1 MAANR
6 LEGDKAFLLYYND
19 RKFFEM
25 LPAEECKKLILS
37 AFDYAQSGDSCE
49 STTENSLAFNMA
61 YEAIKDHIEIA
72 KEKFEKISKA
82 RAEAGR
88 KGGKQRAANAKQKQA
103 NQANAN
109 FAKQNQA
116 NQADIDTDIDTDT
129 DIDIDTD
136 TGTEKKKR
144 PRGRP
149 RKSNQGLL
157 KGLPDEYQYSVSDPV
172 KDKLKEWLQYK
183 DERKEHYTQTG
194 FRSLVTRIRK
204 AEQQYGAA
212 AVIDLIDESTSNN
225 WQGLIWKHLEEL
237 ERKNS
242 RQQGSRGRQQ
252 SRSDVYAEAEA
263 LLERRFNQ

>member
-109 FAKQNQA
+109 FAMQKQA
-116 NQADIDTDIDTDT
+116 NQADIDTDT
-129 DIDIDTD
+129 DID

-157 KGLPDEYQYSVSDPV
+157 KGLPDDLQYSVSDPV

-183 DERKEHYTQTG
+183 DERKEIYVQAG
-194 FRSLVTRIRK
+194 FKSLVTRLQK
-204 AEQQYGAA
+204 AEQKYGAT
-212 AVIDLIDESTSNN
+212 AVIELIDESMANN
-225 WQGLIWKHLEEL
+225 WQGIIWKRLEENN
-237 ERKNS
+237 RKGW
-242 RQQGSRGRQQ
+242 QQGRSRQQ
-252 SRSDVYAEAEA
+252 SRSEVYAEAEA